1 MNVASTFCSEPWAR
15 PEQQAGEPGQ
25 GKGPEPCSSARPRQH
40 VSCLLTSFVF
50 LLFLVILLFFIFLS
64 HRREIVIH
72 VCDETRGTKK
82 DFTCPQGLL
91 LEKMVYFRDITLGQ
105 QLDDVDISVHCDVKI
120 FDWLM

>member
-1 MNVASTFCSEPWAR
+1 MARDQSLAHLLAQDSMWVEPYIF
-15 PEQQAGEPGQ
+15 PII
-25 GKGPEPCSSARPRQH
+25 
-40 VSCLLTSFVF
+40 LF
-50 LLFLVILLFFIFLS
+50 LL
-64 HRREIVIH
+64 RREIVIH

>member
-1 MNVASTFCSEPWAR
+1 M
-15 PEQQAGEPGQ
+15 
-25 GKGPEPCSSARPRQH
+25 
-40 VSCLLTSFVF
+40 
-50 LLFLVILLFFIFLS
+50 
-64 HRREIVIH
+64 IH